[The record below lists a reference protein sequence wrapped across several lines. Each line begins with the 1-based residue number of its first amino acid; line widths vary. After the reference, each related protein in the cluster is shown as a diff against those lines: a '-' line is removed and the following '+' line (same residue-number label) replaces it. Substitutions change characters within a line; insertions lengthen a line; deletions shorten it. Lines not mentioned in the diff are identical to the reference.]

1 MSATALRRPTN
12 PAVKRCSKGSR
23 MQHASARLLAST
35 TQSASHSGAPVRD
48 VIGALRLTTTP
59 DRGSIIGVIKAVL
72 LSSRAR
78 KDLKKAPAQVRD
90 KLAVWILAVSEIGL
104 AEVRKVPG

>member
-1 MSATALRRPTN
+1 
-12 PAVKRCSKGSR
+12 
-23 MQHASARLLAST
+23 
-35 TQSASHSGAPVRD
+35 
-48 VIGALRLTTTP
+48 LTTTP

-104 AEVRKVPG
+104 AEVRKVPGYHDEPLKWARKGERSIRLSLQWRAIYVIATDGSVEFVSVEEVTPHKY